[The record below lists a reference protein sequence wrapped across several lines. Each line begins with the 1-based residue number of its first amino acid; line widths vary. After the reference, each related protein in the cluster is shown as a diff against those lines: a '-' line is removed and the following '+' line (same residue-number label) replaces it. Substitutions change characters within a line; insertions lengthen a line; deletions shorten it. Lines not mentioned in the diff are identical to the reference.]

1 MNRYAV
7 VSGEYNIAFTQPI
20 SSIVI
25 SNGDNNIKYDFNK
38 FQSFVILPKDNL
50 TRSKIR
56 KE

>member
-25 SNGDNNIKYDFNK
+25 SNGVNNQQCDFNK
-38 FQSFVILPKDNL
+38 FQSFVILPKDEE
-50 TRSKIR
+50 T
-56 KE
+56 ED

>member
-38 FQSFVILPKDNL
+38 IQSFVILPKDDLARTN
-50 TRSKIR
+50 IR

>member
-25 SNGDNNIKYDFNK
+25 SHGVNDIKYDFNK
-38 FQSFVILPKDNL
+38 FQSFVIKSKEETL
-50 TRSKIR
+50 RSTLK
-56 KE
+56 KK

>member
-25 SNGDNNIKYDFNK
+25 SHEDNNIPVDFNK
-38 FQSFVILPKDNL
+38 YQSFVILPKDDML
-50 TRSKIR
+50 RSKIKKR
-56 KE
+56 